1 MPLTFHSGAS
11 YRDRTR
17 NSARGTSRFH
27 RTAHLVMNRSHFVA
41 LGAAVAAVPAAV
53 RAQTALKTVRIG
65 ASPVESYLLAVYARD
80 KGYFRRNGL
89 DADVQYIPGA
99 SGGTTTAVVTGAID
113 VGCISIGPTSNAHLR
128 GIPLRLLAAGAII
141 TREAPATL
149 LVVAK
154 NSPITS
160 AADLNGKTVGIVVL
174 RDVITVAVAKWIDQ
188 NGGDSSS
195 VKFIEMPMP
204 NGAPALVA
212 GRVDAYAL
220 AEPFLTNASAAD
232 QIRPLGDGDIYGAI
246 APRMMISLHVA
257 MADWLE
263 KNADTARRVRSALR
277 DAAKWPNANR
287 AQANAILARE
297 TKIPLDTIGKMRH
310 VIFGE
315 SLDVATIQPQIDALA
330 EYKYIARHFNATDII
345 WSG

>member
-1 MPLTFHSGAS
+1 
-11 YRDRTR
+11 
-17 NSARGTSRFH
+17 
-27 RTAHLVMNRSHFVA
+27 
-41 LGAAVAAVPAAV
+41 
-53 RAQTALKTVRIG
+53 
-65 ASPVESYLLAVYARD
+65 
-80 KGYFRRNGL
+80 
-89 DADVQYIPGA
+89 
-99 SGGTTTAVVTGAID
+99 
-113 VGCISIGPTSNAHLR
+113 
-128 GIPLRLLAAGAII
+128 
-141 TREAPATL
+141 
-149 LVVAK
+149 
-154 NSPITS
+154 
-160 AADLNGKTVGIVVL
+160 
-174 RDVITVAVAKWIDQ
+174 VAKWIDQ

-204 NGAPALVA
+204 NGAPTLVA

-246 APRMMISLHVA
+246 APRVMISLHVA

-277 DAAKWPNANR
+277 DAAKWPSANR
-287 AQANAILARE
+287 AQANVILARE

>member
-1 MPLTFHSGAS
+1 MKLGQGGHRGLAESGP
-11 YRDRTR
+11 
-17 NSARGTSRFH
+17 
-27 RTAHLVMNRSHFVA
+27 VMKRSLFVA
-41 LGAAVAAVPAAV
+41 LGAAAAAAPVAV
-53 RAQTALKTVRIG
+53 RAQSASRAVRIG

-89 DADVQYIPGA
+89 DADVLYIPGA
-99 SGGTTTAVVTGAID
+99 SGGTTAAVVAGAID
-113 VGCISIGPTSNAHLR
+113 VGCISMGPTSNAHLR

-141 TREAPATL
+141 THEAPATL

-160 AADLNGKTVGIVVL
+160 ARDLKGKTVGTVVL
-174 RDVITVAVAKWIDQ
+174 RDVITVAEAKWIDQ

-204 NGAPALVA
+204 NGAPALAA

-220 AEPFLTNASAAD
+220 AEPFLTNAAD
-232 QIRPLGDGDIYGAI
+232 QIRPLGNIYAAI
-246 APRMMISLHVA
+246 GPRVMISMHVA
-257 MADWLE
+257 MADWLA
-263 KNADTARRVRSALR
+263 KNADTARRVRSAMR
-277 DAAKWPNANR
+277 DAAQWANANR
-287 AQANAILARE
+287 PEANAILARE
-297 TKIPLDTIGKMRH
+297 TKIPLDTVGKMKH
-310 VIFGE
+310 VTYGE

-330 EYKYIARHFNATDII
+330 EYKYIARRFDVTDII